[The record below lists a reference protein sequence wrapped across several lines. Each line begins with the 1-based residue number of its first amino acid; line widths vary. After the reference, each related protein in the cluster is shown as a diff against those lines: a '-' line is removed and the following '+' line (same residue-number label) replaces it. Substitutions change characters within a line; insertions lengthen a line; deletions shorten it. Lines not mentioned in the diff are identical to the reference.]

1 MSFTNSLVF
10 AIAGSVAVQHMT
22 VMEGETLTIKCRI
35 RNAHRSH
42 VEWKNPNGHVMFF
55 NDHKGEDIII
65 PYIDRCSFYFIYR
78 NEAVSP
84 FECRL
89 EAH

>member
-1 MSFTNSLVF
+1 MSYTNSFVF

-22 VMEGETLTIKCRI
+22 VMEGETLTIKCHI

-65 PYIDRCSFYFIYR
+65 PHIDVHFILYTETKQYL
-78 NEAVSP
+78 NLNVDWKP
-84 FECRL
+84 TK
-89 EAH
+89 